1 MFNAVN
7 LPSCDRNGRRD
18 LFVPGPVIRDQRD
31 PIGTHGSGVT
41 GSGAIGMTG
50 YSLGLIFSVGL
61 LIAALVVFGLIM
73 IGGVLLCV

>member
-1 MFNAVN
+1 
-7 LPSCDRNGRRD
+7 
-18 LFVPGPVIRDQRD
+18 
-31 PIGTHGSGVT
+31 
-41 GSGAIGMTG
+41 MTG